1 MKKCKVLN
9 CESNAGQMKKGFCN
23 YHYKVDYDLKQINN
37 PKKVIKQNNPSH
49 KKELRT
55 KLSGSSQ
62 SLFFQSLRPYIPNN
76 CQCCGESLQHTIS
89 FNFTICMAHILEK
102 SRYEFFIV
110 SANKK
115 NIVFLC
121 DYCHNGF
128 DNKGKDWFE
137 KQKTE
142 FKELIYDRVKYLSNL
157 LSESQ
162 QTHIKEYLIKK

>member
-1 MKKCKVLN
+1 
-9 CESNAGQMKKGFCN
+9 
-23 YHYKVDYDLKQINN
+23 
-37 PKKVIKQNNPSH
+37 
-49 KKELRT
+49 
-55 KLSGSSQ
+55 
-62 SLFFQSLRPYIPNN
+62 
-76 CQCCGESLQHTIS
+76 
-89 FNFTICMAHILEK
+89 MAHILEK

-121 DYCHNGF
+121 DYCHNRF